1 MKKFIGILL
10 SALLL
15 IGVVGCSNNS
25 SASPSSEG
33 SETEKGSAE
42 MKKPEKI
49 VLDYAYYSP
58 TSLVL
63 KEFGWVEEAFAE
75 DDIKVEFVLS
85 QGSNKALEFLN
96 SGSADFGSTAGA
108 AALMAKA
115 KGAPIESVYIYSKP
129 EWTALLTGKDSAIKT
144 VEDLKGKKVA
154 ATVGTDPY
162 IFLLRALDEVG
173 LSAKDIELVNL
184 QHSDGASALTTYQ
197 VDAWAGLDPHMAR
210 VEVETNANLFYRNVD
225 FNTYGVLN
233 VRSEF
238 AKEYPEQVKKVI
250 EVYEKA
256 RKWAIENPDKL
267 AEILVK
273 HAQISPEVAKKQLQ
287 RNDFSDPIPGEKQIE
302 ALNAAGVVLQKSEI
316 IDKNTDVA
324 SLVNELINPEYAK
337 EVIK

>member
-1 MKKFIGILL
+1 MKKLIGIIL
-10 SALLL
+10 STLLL
-15 IGVVGCSNNS
+15 IGVVGCSSSSSSSNNTG
-25 SASPSSEG
+25 AEG
-33 SETEKGSAE
+33 ENSGGEA
-42 MKKPEKI
+42 KKPKKI

-63 KEFGWVEEAFAE
+63 KEFGWVEEAFAQ
-75 DDIKVEFVLS
+75 DDIKIEFVLS

-129 EWTALLTGKDSAIKT
+129 EWTALVTGKDSAIKS
-144 VEDLKGKKVA
+144 VEELKGKKVA

-173 LSAKDIELVNL
+173 LTAKDIEIVAL
-184 QHSDGASALTTYQ
+184 QHSDGASALATNQ

-210 VEVETNANLFYRNVD
+210 VEVETKANLFYRNVD

-256 RKWAIENPDKL
+256 RKWAIENPDEL

-273 HAQISPEVAKKQLQ
+273 HAQISPEVAKKQLE
-287 RNDFSDPIPGEKQIE
+287 RNDFSEPVPGEKQIE
-302 ALNAAGVVLQKSEI
+302 ALNAAGIVLQKGDI
-316 IDKNTDVA
+316 IDKNTDV
-324 SLVNELINPEYAK
+324 STLVNELINPEFAK

>member
-1 MKKFIGILL
+1 MKKLIGILL
-10 SALLL
+10 SALLIL
-15 IGVVGCSNNS
+15 GVVGCSS
-25 SASPSSEG
+25 SSST
-33 SETEKGSAE
+33 SESKGSKDE
-42 MKKPEKI
+42 NSGEVKKPKKI

-63 KEFGWVEEAFAE
+63 KEFGWVEEVFAQ

-96 SGSADFGSTAGA
+96 SGSTDFGSTAGA

-115 KGAPIESVYIYSKP
+115 KNAPIESVYIYSKP
-129 EWTALLTGKDSAIKT
+129 EWTALVSGKDSTIKS
-144 VEDLKGKKVA
+144 VKELKGKKVA

-173 LSAKDIELVNL
+173 LTEKDIEIVAL
-184 QHSDGASALTTYQ
+184 QHGDGASALATNQ

-256 RKWAIENPDKL
+256 RKWAIENPEEL

-273 HAQISPEVAKKQLQ
+273 HAQISPEVARKQLE
-287 RNDFSDPIPGEKQIE
+287 RNDFSEPIPGEKQIE
-302 ALNAAGVVLQKSEI
+302 ALNAAGVVLQKGDI
-316 IDKNTDVA
+316 IDKNTDV
-324 SLVNELINPEYAK
+324 STLVNELINPEFAK

>member
-1 MKKFIGILL
+1 MKKLIGILL

-15 IGVVGCSNNS
+15 IGIVGCSSSSSSSSNTGAEGGNS
-25 SASPSSEG
+25 GGEA
-33 SETEKGSAE
+33 
-42 MKKPEKI
+42 KKPKKI

-115 KGAPIESVYIYSKP
+115 KGSPIQSVYIYSKP
-129 EWTALLTGKDSAIKT
+129 EWTALVTGKESAIKS
-144 VEDLKGKKVA
+144 VAELKGKKVA
-154 ATVGTDPY
+154 ATIGTDPY

-173 LSAKDIELVNL
+173 LTEKDIELVNL
-184 QHSDGASALTTYQ
+184 QHGDGASALTTNQ

-238 AKEYPEQVKKVI
+238 ADEYPEQVKKVI

-256 RKWAIENPDKL
+256 RKWAIENPDEL

-273 HAQISPEVAKKQLQ
+273 HAQISPEVAKKQLE
-287 RNDFSDPIPGEKQIE
+287 RNDFSEPIPGEKQIE
-302 ALNAAGVVLQKSEI
+302 ALNAAGVVLQKGDI
-316 IDKNTDVA
+316 IDKNTDV
-324 SLVNELINPEYAK
+324 STLVNELINPEFAK

>member
-1 MKKFIGILL
+1 MKKLIGILL
-10 SALLL
+10 SVFLL
-15 IGVVGCSNNS
+15 IGIVGCSSSSSSSNNTG
-25 SASPSSEG
+25 AEG
-33 SETEKGSAE
+33 ENSGGEA
-42 MKKPEKI
+42 KKPKKI

-96 SGSADFGSTAGA
+96 SGSTDFGSTAGA

-115 KGAPIESVYIYSKP
+115 KGAPIQSVYIYSKP
-129 EWTALLTGKDSAIKT
+129 EWTALVTGKDSAIKT
-144 VEDLKGKKVA
+144 VADLKGKKVA

-173 LSAKDIELVNL
+173 LTEKDIEVVAL
-184 QHSDGASALTTYQ
+184 QHSDGASALATNQ

-256 RKWAIENPDKL
+256 RKWAIENPDEL
-267 AEILVK
+267 AQILVK
-273 HAQISPEVAKKQLQ
+273 HAQISPEVAKKQLE
-287 RNDFSDPIPGEKQIE
+287 RNDFSEPVPGEKQIE
-302 ALNAAGVVLQKSEI
+302 ALNAAGIVLQKGDI
-316 IDKNTDVA
+316 IDKNTDV
-324 SLVNELINPEYAK
+324 STLVNELINPEFAQ

>member
-1 MKKFIGILL
+1 MKKLIGILL
-10 SALLL
+10 TALLL
-15 IGVVGCSNNS
+15 IGVVGCSSSSSSSNNTG
-25 SASPSSEG
+25 AEG
-33 SETEKGSAE
+33 EKNGGEA
-42 MKKPEKI
+42 KKPKKI

-115 KGAPIESVYIYSKP
+115 KGAPIQSVYIYSKP
-129 EWTALLTGKDSAIKT
+129 EWTALVTGKDSAIKS
-144 VEDLKGKKVA
+144 VEELKGKKVA

-173 LSAKDIELVNL
+173 LTAKDIELVAL
-184 QHSDGASALTTYQ
+184 QHGDGASALATNQ

-256 RKWAIENPDKL
+256 RKWSIENPDEL

-273 HAQISPEVAKKQLQ
+273 HAQISPEVAKKQLE
-287 RNDFSDPIPGEKQIE
+287 RNDFSEPVPGDKQIE
-302 ALNAAGVVLQKSEI
+302 ALNAAGTVLQKGDI
-316 IDKNTDVA
+316 IDKNTDV
-324 SLVNELINPEYAK
+324 STLVNELINPEFAK

>member
-1 MKKFIGILL
+1 MKKLLGILL

-15 IGVVGCSNNS
+15 IGIVGCSS
-25 SASPSSEG
+25 SSSSSGSTGTEGEG
-33 SETEKGSAE
+33 SSGEA
-42 MKKPEKI
+42 KKPKKI
-49 VLDYAYYSP
+49 ILDYAYYSP

-129 EWTALLTGKDSAIKT
+129 EWTALVSGKDSTIKS
-144 VEDLKGKKVA
+144 VEELKGKKVA

-173 LSAKDIELVNL
+173 LTEKDIEIVAL
-184 QHSDGASALTTYQ
+184 QHGDGASALATNQ

-238 AKEYPEQVKKVI
+238 ANEYSEQVKKVI

-256 RKWAIENPDKL
+256 RKWAIENPDEL

-273 HAQISPEVAKKQLQ
+273 HAQISPEVAKKQLE
-287 RNDFSDPIPGEKQIE
+287 RNNFSEPVPGEKQIE
-302 ALNAAGVVLQKSEI
+302 ALNAAGIVLQKGDI
-316 IDKNTDVA
+316 IDKNTDV
-324 SLVNELINPEYAK
+324 STLVNELINPEFAK

>member
-1 MKKFIGILL
+1 MKKLIGILL

-15 IGVVGCSNNS
+15 IGVVGCSS
-25 SASPSSEG
+25 SSSSSGSTSVEG
-33 SETEKGSAE
+33 ANGKGEA
-42 MKKPEKI
+42 KKPEKI

-63 KEFGWVEEAFAE
+63 KEFGWVEEAFAK
-75 DDIKVEFVLS
+75 DGIKVEFVLS

-115 KGAPIESVYIYSKP
+115 KGAPIQSVYIYSKP
-129 EWTALLTGKDSAIKT
+129 EWTALVAGKDSTIKS
-144 VEDLKGKKVA
+144 VEELKGKKVA

-162 IFLLRALDEVG
+162 IFLLRALDQVG
-173 LSAKDIELVNL
+173 LTAKDVEIVNL
-184 QHSDGASALTTYQ
+184 QHGDGASALTTNQ

-256 RKWAIENPDKL
+256 RKWAIEHPEEL

-273 HAQISPEVAKKQLQ
+273 HAQISPEVAKKQLE
-287 RNDFSDPIPGEKQIE
+287 RNDFSEPVPGEKQIE
-302 ALNAAGVVLQKSEI
+302 ALNAAGVVLQKSDI
-316 IDKNTDVA
+316 IDKNTDVSA
-324 SLVNELINPEYAK
+324 LVNELINPEFAK